1 MLCKKRTD
9 PISSAMDP
17 AMLRFKL
24 SWREAS
30 LIVADLRASA
40 PRETNFLQP
49 SSNAILRTHLGSLP
63 EGHHPSIEIFCAQA
77 FDMKCRGIRID
88 MYILTTRGCRNG
100 GMMKR
105 NLVANRLPGFKRVGK
120 DP

>member
-1 MLCKKRTD
+1 
-9 PISSAMDP
+9 
-17 AMLRFKL
+17 
-24 SWREAS
+24 
-30 LIVADLRASA
+30 
-40 PRETNFLQP
+40 
-49 SSNAILRTHLGSLP
+49 
-63 EGHHPSIEIFCAQA
+63 
-77 FDMKCRGIRID
+77 MKCRGIRID